1 MTGLSEEQNKET
13 EKKTEEVIAALQNM
27 PLSQEFMPAAEA
39 KIRTRGRAKSL
50 YDIAMTI
57 KEPTDRRGSEQL
69 DIKGNFTQGSLIYF
83 FVKVKMFLYTKREP

>member
-57 KEPTDRRGSEQL
+57 KEPTTDRRRSEQL
-69 DIKGNFTQGSLIYF
+69 DIKGNFTQGFLLF
-83 FVKVKMFLYTKREP
+83 FCESQIISVI